1 MKVLLVNKAT
11 TCWFL
16 NQFMQKFVLV
26 ADKSKLSME
35 KRIFGFLFF
44 TRSGFLNIKEILRYG
59 KYESGENGSFMLTSV
74 HHWLKEEKQIN
85 EVFSEPFVSDW
96 GLGFRLSALKKMG
109 LWLQWYEYKNNDKLI
124 LVKIPSHSAIDFSM
138 LNPKRDVVVLCPS
151 LKERKQYFEVEERY
165 KSSNRSFPIW
175 HWMSISKNDIL
186 DYDRDDEN
194 IDSYLRSQFN
204 VFRNYRDIDPL
215 LQEEA
220 LF

>member
-1 MKVLLVNKAT
+1 MLVNKAT